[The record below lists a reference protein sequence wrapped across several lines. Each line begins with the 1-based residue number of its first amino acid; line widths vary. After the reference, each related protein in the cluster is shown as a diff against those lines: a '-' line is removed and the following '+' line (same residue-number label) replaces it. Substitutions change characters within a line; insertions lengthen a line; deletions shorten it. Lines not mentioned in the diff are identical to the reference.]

1 MNKINFNGELVSEE
15 KILFNKTK
23 RAFNYGDGFFETIRI
38 VNGKPIFIERHFKRI
53 VIGLKHLKINYSK
66 KFNLNFLSDNISELI
81 NINNIKSGGKIKVYI
96 FRSGMG
102 TYKPTTNDIC
112 FIIESLKVENNLYK
126 LNHKGFLVDVF
137 KDYKKQINYLS
148 SFKSSSSLLYV
159 LASLHTI
166 DNHLDDSLILN
177 ENNEI
182 IESSNSNIFI
192 LLDNKII
199 TPPLN
204 SGCISG
210 IMRIELMNIINDI
223 GFTVLERKIVSD
235 DLLNSKEIFLSNVMS
250 GINWVGGYKQTR
262 YYNTLSK
269 KIIKELNKKLV
280 IGRI

>member
-112 FIIESLKVENNLYK
+112 FIIEYLKVENNLYK

-148 SFKSSSSLLYV
+148 SFKSSSSILYV

-210 IMRIELMNIINDI
+210 IMRIELINIINDI

-235 DLLNSKEIFLSNVMS
+235 DLLNSKEIFLSNVVS

-280 IGRI
+280 IGRV

>member
-102 TYKPTTNDIC
+102 TYKPSTNDIC

-223 GFTVLERKIVSD
+223 GFTVLERKIVTD
-235 DLLNSKEIFLSNVMS
+235 DLLNSKEIFLSNVVS

>member
-112 FIIESLKVENNLYK
+112 FIIESSKVENNLYK

-235 DLLNSKEIFLSNVMS
+235 DLLNSKEIFLSNVVS

-280 IGRI
+280 IGRV

>member
-102 TYKPTTNDIC
+102 TYKPSTNDIC

-223 GFTVLERKIVSD
+223 GFTVLERKIVTD
-235 DLLNSKEIFLSNVMS
+235 DLLNSKEIFLSNVVS
-250 GINWVGGYKQTR
+250 GINWVGGYKQIR

-269 KIIKELNKKLV
+269 KIIK
-280 IGRI
+280 

>member
-38 VNGKPIFIERHFKRI
+38 INGKPIFIERHFKRI

-102 TYKPTTNDIC
+102 TYKPSTNDIC

-223 GFTVLERKIVSD
+223 GFTVLERKIVTD
-235 DLLNSKEIFLSNVMS
+235 DLLNSKEIFLSNVVS
-250 GINWVGGYKQTR
+250 GINWVGGYKQIR

-280 IGRI
+280 IGRV

>member
-15 KILFNKTK
+15 EILFNKTK

-96 FRSGMG
+96 YRSGMG

-148 SFKSSSSLLYV
+148 SFKSSSSILYV

-235 DLLNSKEIFLSNVMS
+235 DLLNSKEIFLSNVVS

>member
-15 KILFNKTK
+15 RILFNKIK

-159 LASLHTI
+159 LASLHSI

-235 DLLNSKEIFLSNVMS
+235 DLLNSKEIFLSNVVS

>member
-15 KILFNKTK
+15 RILFNKIK
-23 RAFNYGDGFFETIRI
+23 RAFNYGDGFFETIRV
-38 VNGKPIFIERHFKRI
+38 VNGNPIFIERHFKRI

-112 FIIESLKVENNLYK
+112 FIIESSKVENNLYK

-159 LASLHTI
+159 LASLHSI
-166 DNHLDDSLILN
+166 DNQLDDSLILN

-223 GFTVLERKIVSD
+223 GFTVLERKIISD
-235 DLLNSKEIFLSNVMS
+235 DLLNSKEIFLSNVVS

-280 IGRI
+280 IGRV

>member
-235 DLLNSKEIFLSNVMS
+235 DLLNSKEIFLSNVVS

>member
-15 KILFNKTK
+15 EILFNKTK

-235 DLLNSKEIFLSNVMS
+235 DLLNSKEIFLSNVVS

>member
-15 KILFNKTK
+15 EILFNKTK

-148 SFKSSSSLLYV
+148 SFKSSSSILYV

-235 DLLNSKEIFLSNVMS
+235 DLLNSKEIFLSNVVS

>member
-53 VIGLKHLKINYSK
+53 VIGLKHLKIN
-66 KFNLNFLSDNISELI
+66 DNISELI

-192 LLDNKII
+192 LVCLLHYSKHTNYN
-199 TPPLN
+199 PL
-204 SGCISG
+204 
-210 IMRIELMNIINDI
+210 
-223 GFTVLERKIVSD
+223 
-235 DLLNSKEIFLSNVMS
+235 
-250 GINWVGGYKQTR
+250 
-262 YYNTLSK
+262 
-269 KIIKELNKKLV
+269 LV
-280 IGRI
+280 TCL

>member
-23 RAFNYGDGFFETIRI
+23 RAFNYGDGFFETIRV
-38 VNGKPIFIERHFKRI
+38 VNGKSIFIERHFKRI

-66 KFNLNFLSDNISELI
+66 KFNLNYLSDNISELI
-81 NINNIKSGGKIKVYI
+81 NINNVKSGGKIKVYI

-112 FIIESLKVENNLYK
+112 FIIESSKVENNLYK
-126 LNHKGFLVDVF
+126 LNHKGFLVDIF

-159 LASLHTI
+159 MASLHTI
-166 DNHLDDSLILN
+166 DNQLDDSLILN

-192 LLDNKII
+192 LLDNNII

-210 IMRIELMNIINDI
+210 IMRIELMKIINDM
-223 GFTVLERKIVSD
+223 GFTVLEKKIISD
-235 DLLNSKEIFLSNVMS
+235 DLLNSKEIFLSNVVS

-280 IGRI
+280 IGRV

>member
-1 MNKINFNGELVSEE
+1 MSKINFNGELVSEE

-235 DLLNSKEIFLSNVMS
+235 DLLNSKEIFLSNVVS

>member
-81 NINNIKSGGKIKVYI
+81 NINNIKNGGKIKVYI

-166 DNHLDDSLILN
+166 DNQLDDSLILN

-223 GFTVLERKIVSD
+223 GFTVLERKIVTD
-235 DLLNSKEIFLSNVMS
+235 DLLNSKEIFLSNVVS
-250 GINWVGGYKQTR
+250 GINWVGGYKQIR

-280 IGRI
+280 ICRI

>member
-235 DLLNSKEIFLSNVMS
+235 DLLNSKEIFLSNVVS
-250 GINWVGGYKQTR
+250 GINWV
-262 YYNTLSK
+262 
-269 KIIKELNKKLV
+269 
-280 IGRI
+280 

>member
-81 NINNIKSGGKIKVYI
+81 NINNLKSGGKIKVYI

-235 DLLNSKEIFLSNVMS
+235 DLLNSKEIFLSNVVS

>member
-1 MNKINFNGELVSEE
+1 MSKINFNGELVSEE
-15 KILFNKTK
+15 EILFNKTK

-235 DLLNSKEIFLSNVMS
+235 DLLNSKEIFLSNVVS

>member
-102 TYKPTTNDIC
+102 TYKPSTNDIC

-223 GFTVLERKIVSD
+223 GFTVLERKIVTD
-235 DLLNSKEIFLSNVMS
+235 DLLNSKEIFLSNVVS
-250 GINWVGGYKQTR
+250 GINWVGGYKQIR